1 MFNLWTLRF
10 IRTTMI
16 TVNRNYITERRKLM
30 KYTLK
35 MLRASRNWSQVTAAM
50 HVGVSVDTWGNWERK
65 RSFPDVPHIKKIQE
79 VFNVSYDDII
89 FL

>member
-1 MFNLWTLRF
+1 MD
-10 IRTTMI
+10 I
-16 TVNRNYITERRKLM
+16 TVYPYYNDNCKQDIPIRKEVAM

-79 VFNVSYDDII
+79 VFNVAYDDII